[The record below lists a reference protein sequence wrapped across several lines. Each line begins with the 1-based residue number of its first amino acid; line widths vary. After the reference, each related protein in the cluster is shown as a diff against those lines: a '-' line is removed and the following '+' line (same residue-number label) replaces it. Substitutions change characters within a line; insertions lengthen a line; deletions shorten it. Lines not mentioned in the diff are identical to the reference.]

1 MSKVNGGEDPDTK
14 EEAAW
19 AAGEPSPLVDG
30 RSAAL
35 WLHRPFINVSFKV
48 TNTGDVKGTEV
59 CRYSR
64 R

>member
-1 MSKVNGGEDPDTK
+1 MDPDSK

-19 AAGEPSPLVDG
+19 AAGEPSALVDG

-48 TNTGDVKGTEV
+48 TNTGSVKGTEV
-59 CRYSR
+59 SSL
-64 R
+64 